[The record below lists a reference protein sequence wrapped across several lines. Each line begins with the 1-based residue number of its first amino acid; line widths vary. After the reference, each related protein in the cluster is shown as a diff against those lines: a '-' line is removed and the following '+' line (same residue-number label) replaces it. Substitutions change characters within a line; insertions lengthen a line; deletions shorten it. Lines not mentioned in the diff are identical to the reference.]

1 MLQPDSAPCFAA
13 SPAPPPRRWR
23 WRRRGGGGAVRGC
36 GRGRRHAC
44 TQRHVVFGGR
54 WRAARGLGHARPCS
68 RWRSRRGGGGIRPSG
83 EVVVRHGARSWH
95 GCHTSVGTPAHL
107 GPHSDGGA
115 TRSDILRR
123 TEAQRRAVGGDAADP
138 LDGPRRRT
146 PFQGSTLTLVTRK
159 ATGAGR
165 KTKAVG
171 GRLAPLASSDS
182 DVSEGGVLPLATGER
197 ALFGRSGGGTGA
209 SHRRSRHAVPM
220 TRWMREG
227 KGEATG
233 SPPSLSR
240 PERYNSLQAPHP
252 PTRFDK
258 LYISRRTVAPVYGL
272 PLPLGRLGV
281 SQRALR

>member
-1 MLQPDSAPCFAA
+1 MKRAAQTWAA
-13 SPAPPPRRWR
+13 SRANLSARHSPEGANTHGASAVPGAEARRE
-23 WRRRGGGGAVRGC
+23 RRQ
-36 GRGRRHAC
+36 GR
-44 TQRHVVFGGR
+44 QL
-54 WRAARGLGHARPCS
+54 RAA
-68 RWRSRRGGGGIRPSG
+68 SRRGRPHAH
-83 EVVVRHGARSWH
+83 VR
-95 GCHTSVGTPAHL
+95 
-107 GPHSDGGA
+107 A
-115 TRSDILRR
+115 T
-123 TEAQRRAVGGDAADP
+123 
-138 LDGPRRRT
+138 LDGCCR
-146 PFQGSTLTLVTRK
+146 
-159 ATGAGR
+159 R

-258 LYISRRTVAPVYGL
+258 SKCWRVANRKSL
-272 PLPLGRLGV
+272 DDFLFDR
-281 SQRALR
+281 SIIA